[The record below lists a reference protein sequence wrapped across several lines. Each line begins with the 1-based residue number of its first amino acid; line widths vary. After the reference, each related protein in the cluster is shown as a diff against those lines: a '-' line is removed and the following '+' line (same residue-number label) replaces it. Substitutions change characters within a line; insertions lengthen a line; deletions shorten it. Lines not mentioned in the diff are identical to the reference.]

1 MNTNKTI
8 NIFLPW
14 PTSAN
19 HIYQNAVRKKG
30 GKTYIGRMLSP
41 VVKAYKSRVMNQI
54 ISLRLESFGNAICS
68 IELHFHPPSKLNY
81 DIDNFKKVI
90 FDSITAKK
98 KKGFIGIINNDNQFF
113 IENSYKYIYDERI
126 IGVVVKIR
134 ECEIKI
140 VTDEYLEKLKNI
152 NVVI

>member
-1 MNTNKTI
+1 M
-8 NIFLPW
+8 
-14 PTSAN
+14 
-19 HIYQNAVRKKG
+19 
-30 GKTYIGRMLSP
+30 GRMLSP
-41 VVKAYKSRVMNQI
+41 GVKAYKSRAMKQI
-54 ISLRLESFGNAICS
+54 IGLGLESFGKAICS
-68 IELHFHPPSKLNY
+68 IELHFHPPSKLKY

-90 FDSITAKK
+90 FDSIAAKK
-98 KKGFIGIINNDNQFF
+98 KAGFIGLINNDNQFF

-134 ECEIKI
+134 ECETKI